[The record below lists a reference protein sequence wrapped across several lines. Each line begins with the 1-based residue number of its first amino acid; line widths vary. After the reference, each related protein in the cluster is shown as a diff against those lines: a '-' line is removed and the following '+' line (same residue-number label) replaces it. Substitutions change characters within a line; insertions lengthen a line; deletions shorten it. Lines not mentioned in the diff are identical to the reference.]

1 MALETDT
8 YPERVILTSGAQA
21 IAIGY
26 FIKNSDLKMTVF
38 PVSGAALFVGT
49 EGVDYSLSG
58 TNNENGG
65 SLTTIGLTTGDTVTI
80 ERNMDFEQNSS
91 YPTAGK
97 FNESNIE
104 RDLDERTMEAQQNR
118 GDMDRAIRIPVNETP
133 TAANT
138 IMESIADRANKIRSY
153 DVNGNL
159 SLTTPSSSS
168 VTANNALGID
178 YDPPGAGAVQ
188 TNVQAKLRETPSAAD
203 KGFLASASAGANALA
218 LQAIVSDG
226 NSFHIPDGFYDI
238 DDEILI
244 DNSNITIFL
253 SAGVKITQVT
263 ADKAIFKCT
272 SQDDVWIEMNGATLF
287 GEGSWSA
294 GWTGNSGHNDRVV
307 QFINCGFSGIN
318 DGSIKNGANA
328 GLYLEACT
336 HFRSNGLL
344 IEGSDQNGTTIPA
357 LANFQNGIF
366 VKHSSANGNCQD
378 CQFSS
383 FDISGTAQGVLVES
397 HSTYS
402 YNPDNLRFTGII
414 HDITGQH
421 GMYIQAGGVTVDI
434 TVRDINLDGCKVQTP
449 SSDND
454 IENFNIKV
462 LAADC
467 GSHGVLIQNAATE
480 ANTAIGSSGSTT
492 VMTDTS
498 RTGADAWT
506 VNEHVGKTIVNGT
519 TAGWQIITSNTAD
532 TTTGLALQD
541 GSDGRW
547 DSGDAYEIVGVGKIS
562 GLNLDLVCDTAS
574 RALGVDNNVHDL
586 HAVVNA
592 KNSGQNGVNI
602 AGVGNADIDVHLHSN
617 GSTQHG
623 VEITAINSTGIR
635 FHDPVIK
642 DAGGSSYD
650 GFSIGSLSNTTG
662 IEIHNPTITDSR
674 LTTSRMRYGIF
685 NVSDTASFTIFGKR
699 VITNFQTLAVRNS
712 GLNTVNARDVL
723 TLGDDSTPTVIN
735 GSVYVTGTGRGTST
749 ITDLDEGSV
758 GQEVTILAQEAFTVT
773 DGTNMLLNGSV
784 NFVMAAGDTVT
795 LFMFVDQVWEE
806 TGRKV
811 NL

>member
-1 MALETDT
+1 MTTELVKEPFPQFTDDNGEELNNG
-8 YPERVILTSGAQA
+8 YIY
-21 IAIGY
+21 IG
-26 FIKNSDLKMTVF
+26 T
-38 PVSGAALFVGT
+38 A
-49 EGVDYSLSG
+49 GVDPESNPITVYWDSAKTIPAVQPLRTGADGFIDRGGSPARVWVGSDYSIKATDRSGVVVYTSLSG
-58 TNNENGG
+58 NAETEILSSANVNYNPGG
-65 SLTTIGLTTGDTVTI
+65 TSPVETT
-80 ERNMDFEQNSS
+80 
-91 YPTAGK
+91 
-97 FNESNIE
+97 
-104 RDLDERTMEAQQNR
+104 
-118 GDMDRAIRIPVNETP
+118 
-133 TAANT
+133 
-138 IMESIADRANKIRSY
+138 
-153 DVNGNL
+153 
-159 SLTTPSSSS
+159 
-168 VTANNALGID
+168 
-178 YDPPGAGAVQ
+178 
-188 TNVQAKLRETPSAAD
+188 VQARLRKLPLASD
-203 KGFLASASAGANALA
+203 KGFSPSASAGANALA

-226 NSFHIPDGFYDI
+226 NSFIIPDGFYTV
-238 DDEILI
+238 DDEIDI
-244 DNSNITIFL
+244 DNSNITIFM
-253 SAGVKITQVT
+253 SAGVKITQT
-263 ADKAIFKCT
+263 TIDKAIFKCT
-272 SQDDVWIEMNGATLF
+272 SQDDVWIELNGATLF

-318 DGSIKNGANA
+318 NGSIKNGANA

-357 LANFQNGIF
+357 LANFQNGIYL
-366 VKHSSANGNCQD
+366 KHDLTNGNCRDVQITN
-378 CQFSS
+378 
-383 FDISGTAQGVLVES
+383 FDISGTAQGALVES

-467 GSHGVLIQNAATE
+467 GSHGVLIQNAATV
-480 ANTAIGSSGSTT
+480 ADTATGSTTSTT
-492 VMTDTS
+492 VMTDTEAS
-498 RTGADAWT
+498 FV

-519 TAGWQIITSNTAD
+519 SAGWQIITSNTET

-541 GSDGRW
+541 GSDGQW
-547 DSGDAYEIVGVGKIS
+547 NSEDAYEIVGVGKIS

-574 RALGVDNNVHDL
+574 RALGVDNNIHDL

-650 GFSIGSLSNTTG
+650 GFSIGSLSNSTG

-685 NVSDTASFTIFGKR
+685 NVSDTASFTILGKR
-699 VITNFQTLAVRNS
+699 VITNFQTLALRNS

-735 GSVYVTGTGRGTST
+735 GDVYVTGTSRGTST